1 MALFLD
7 GPAVTVDTLTE
18 YDANVLSVAA
28 AEGINL
34 TTKIALAQE
43 AMELELT
50 RLLRGSEFRDFNLL
64 FCQRREIENVVWSK
78 AMRVWQVYRSLSL
91 IYRDAYYSQ
100 LNDRHQ
106 ARAKEYEVLASTA
119 RRELVEYGLGLVS
132 APLLR
137 PQQPTVELVPAS
149 EAGGTYYFAVTYTND
164 AGQESSAS
172 LVMSVDV
179 SDGNAADLT
188 MVPSPPPT
196 ATGWNLYAGNAPEQ
210 MFRQN
215 DVPLVL
221 SSDWEYLPS
230 LAITSGVKA
239 GAGQEPDRHWRLNRY
254 LQRG

>member
-34 TTKIALAQE
+34 TTKISLAQE
-43 AMELELT
+43 AMHLELV
-50 RLLRGSEFRDFNLL
+50 RLLRRSEFSDFHLLTSQGRD
-64 FCQRREIENVVWSK
+64 IDSVVWSK

-106 ARAKEYEVLASTA
+106 ARAKEYELLANTA

-132 APLLR
+132 APLRR
-137 PQQPTVELVPAS
+137 PHQPTVELVPAS
-149 EAGGTYYFAVTYTND
+149 ENGGTYYFAVTYTNE

-172 LVMSVDV
+172 MVMSVDV
-179 SDGNAADLT
+179 PDGNAVDLT
-188 MVPSPPPT
+188 MLPSPPPT
-196 ATGWNLYAGNAPEQ
+196 ATGWNLYAGTAPDQ

-215 DVPLVL
+215 DIPIVL
-221 SSDWEYLPS
+221 TSDWEYLPS
-230 LAITSGVKA
+230 LAVASGVKA
-239 GAGQEPDRHWRLNRY
+239 GAGQAPDRHWPLHRY